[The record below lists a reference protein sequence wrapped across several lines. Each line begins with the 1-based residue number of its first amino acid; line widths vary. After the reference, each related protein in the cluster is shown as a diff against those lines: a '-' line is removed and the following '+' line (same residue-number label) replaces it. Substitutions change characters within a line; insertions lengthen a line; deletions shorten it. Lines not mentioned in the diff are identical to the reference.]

1 MLAFFEV
8 ISISAP
14 HIYVSALPLSPK
26 TSIVHGLYQQY
37 AHPLARVVQGLPV
50 SWDPVV
56 ATASIGYFWGAVWSP
71 CNNFIAVSTKG
82 GVQILDAM
90 TLEQVNTLNYLDS
103 SGGGWLSFSANGH
116 FLTQFDKGKVTSWDL
131 QTGGLVCTIL
141 SELQPST
148 TVVLSSTYSLDGK
161 MFAILY
167 QSSSNDVITT
177 YNLVSGT
184 YTKCYCVLDGHI
196 IAPIWTHGDCFR
208 YTVVKSGSVTVW
220 ETGFTLIGM
229 PMAVET
235 LFVPDEI
242 AGASTFLFL
251 PTLYRLAFSLQD
263 TIAIW
268 DTKTSKYLL
277 NSGPISLQHSEP
289 PHLSGAVF
297 SPDGHFFTYLTQHR
311 EVYVWKESLSC
322 YVLHQKLTI
331 SGNAMCSTPF
341 ISSTG
346 RSFIVGI
353 EFIIHLCHTEDQILF
368 STHAPIYYPFTL
380 GFSLQNEWAAFAEHE
395 GNTVTVLHLQSGNP
409 HLVIDTDIEVEWV
422 KLTEST
428 IVISGGNK
436 VATYN
441 LPARNSTSNTRMDIG
456 DSVQAITLENISRVL
471 SISPNLNHIICR
483 LEGPNQQLEIYELST
498 GKCIMVGTLPT
509 QLYHAWFTPDGHV
522 GARGWA
528 NQLSGWKIIQDSES
542 GVTRLE
548 PLESHVSSP
557 ERSPWES
564 STCGYQIFDDVWVM
578 SPTQKRLLWLPPH
591 WRTGK
596 EYRVWNGNFLG
607 LRHAKPREVVI
618 LEFLE

>member
-1 MLAFFEV
+1 M
-8 ISISAP
+8 
-14 HIYVSALPLSPK
+14 SALPLSPK

-56 ATASIGYFWGAVWSP
+56 ATASIGVFWSAAWSP
-71 CNNFIAVSTKG
+71 CNNFIAVSTNG
-82 GVQILDAM
+82 GVKILDAM

-167 QSSSNDVITT
+167 QCSSNDVITT
-177 YNLVSGT
+177 YNLFSGT

-235 LFVPDEI
+235 LLVPDEI
-242 AGASTFLFL
+242 AGARTFLFL
-251 PTLYRLAFSLQD
+251 PTLYRLAFPLQD

-297 SPDGHFFTYLTQHR
+297 SPDGHFFIYLTQHR

-331 SGNAMCSTPF
+331 SGNAMYSTPS

-346 RSFIVGI
+346 RSFIVVIGY
-353 EFIIHLCHTEDQILF
+353 IIHLCHTEDQIPF
-368 STHAPIYYPFTL
+368 STHAPILFPFTL
-380 GFSLQNEWAAFAEHE
+380 EFSPQNEWAAFTEGE
-395 GNTVTVLHLQSGNP
+395 GNTVTVLHLKSGDP
-409 HLVIDTDIEVEWV
+409 LLVIDTGATVRLL

-428 IVISGGNK
+428 IVIAGRNK

-441 LPARNSTSNTRMDIG
+441 LPAGNSTSNTRMDIG
-456 DSVQAITLENISRVL
+456 DSVQAITLENISRVF
-471 SISPNLNHIICR
+471 SISPNLNYITCSP
-483 LEGPNQQLEIYELST
+483 EEPNDEKLEIYELSS
-498 GKCIMVGTLPT
+498 GKCIVDATLPT
-509 QLYHAWFTPDGHV
+509 WVYRAWFTLDGHTV
-522 GARGWA
+522 WA
-528 NQLSGWKIIQDSES
+528 KHEDDQLSGWKIIQDSES
-542 GVTRLE
+542 GVTKLE
-548 PLESHVSSP
+548 PIEPHVSP
-557 ERSPWES
+557 PRGPPWES
-564 STCGYQIFDDVWVM
+564 STCGYQIVDDVWVM
-578 SPTQKRLLWLPPH
+578 SPTQKQLLWLPPH